1 MSDKAHDHSSL
12 GLESII
18 ATVAVLILAS
28 IFIGYYLWP
37 HERSGETVVGQ
48 APAGAM
54 PAHDTTLAPPQR
66 VAGDSG
72 ERPKP
77 VAAQRA
83 EAPPATVSDSGEA
96 SLADMDDAA
105 NEPVAPPPGTETVP
119 ASTGAPQSAV
129 TAAAQAGQIQPD
141 ASMKSPGVLSSKQVT
156 EPVITYLDR
165 DRVTNELIISGV
177 SPASDD
183 YIVLLING
191 ITTSPIRLDVDKKW
205 RYRFKASAGEY
216 YVRLIPANSQG
227 PLIRTDSL
235 PTLYNISLAP
245 VSPDATEAGAE
256 VSLLSG
262 EYRTIGKGETLV
274 MVAREAG
281 IRPRDLRLVNG
292 LPKDR
297 KLKEGDVVFIPKA
310 Q

>member
-1 MSDKAHDHSSL
+1 MSEKAHDHSSL

-37 HERSGETVVGQ
+37 ERKPVSETVGQ
-48 APAGAM
+48 APASAM
-54 PAHDTTLAPPQR
+54 PAVDLDLAPAQR
-66 VAGDSG
+66 VAGESG
-72 ERPKP
+72 
-77 VAAQRA
+77 QRA
-83 EAPPATVSDSGEA
+83 AGGEPTERTIPLSDSGEA
-96 SLADMDDAA
+96 SLADMGEGTDEVDSL
-105 NEPVAPPPGTETVP
+105 PPGTETVP
-119 ASTGAPQSAV
+119 ASTGSSPSQVVQPESTAQVRNLEPGAGGPQS
-129 TAAAQAGQIQPD
+129 
-141 ASMKSPGVLSSKQVT
+141 GVLSSKQVT

-177 SPASDD
+177 SPVSDE

-191 ITTSPIRLDVDKKW
+191 ITTPPVALDANKKW
-205 RYRFKASAGEY
+205 RYRFKAGAGEY

-227 PLIRTDSL
+227 PVVRTDAL

-245 VSPDATEAGAE
+245 VSPDSTEAGAE

-262 EYRTIGKGETLV
+262 EFRTIGKGETLAV
-274 MVAREAG
+274 VARQTG
-281 IRPRDLRLVNG
+281 IRTRDLRLVNG

-297 KLKEGDVVFIPKA
+297 KLKEGDVVFIPRA